1 MFELKISMGWK
12 VYIVIAAYNEKDS
25 IARVIDDLHKHG
37 YKNIIVVDDGSK
49 DNTTQIAERKKVMVL
64 QHILNRGQGAALK
77 TGIDYAVQQGADIII
92 TFDADGQHQAKEI
105 KNLIKP
111 VTSGK
116 AEVALGSRFLKDD
129 SNIPFMRKLLLKGS
143 VLIQRFFY
151 GINLTDAHNGFRA
164 LSRKAAQK
172 IEITADRMAHA
183 SQIIDEISKKKIRY
197 TEVPVTILYTQY
209 SLKKGTGSF
218 SQALKVLWRMIV
230 DKINR

>member
-1 MFELKISMGWK
+1 MFELKISMGLK
-12 VYIVIAAYNEKDS
+12 IYIVIAAYNEKGS

-116 AEVALGSRFLKDD
+116 AEIALGSRFIDHKSDMPL
-129 SNIPFMRKLLLKGS
+129 SRVILLKGS
-143 VLIQRFFY
+143 VLVQRLFY
-151 GINLTDAHNGFRA
+151 GLKLTDAHNGFRA
-164 LSRKAAQK
+164 FSRKAAQK
-172 IEITADRMAHA
+172 IEITADRMDHA
-183 SQIIDEISKKKIRY
+183 SQIINEIARKKISY
-197 TEVPVTILYTQY
+197 KEVPVTILYTKY
-209 SLKKGTGSF
+209 SMEKGVGSF
-218 SQALKVLWRMIV
+218 SQAIKVLWKMIL
-230 DKINR
+230 DKLHR